1 MSKFFHLAK
10 RMNNRSVVTRSNH
23 RGTHQRVLRFGF
35 GAMVAVMLVSYIVQV
50 NAIATKGYRIKELQ
64 GTIDDLRRQHDELK
78 AEATRLQSMAAVKD
92 RVGNLEM
99 VNANEADYVVPT
111 PVAVAR

>member
-1 MSKFFHLAK
+1 MSKISHLTK
-10 RMNNRSVVTRSNH
+10 RMNGRSAMTRSN
-23 RGTHQRVLRFGF
+23 RRTLTPRTFRFGF
-35 GAMVAVMLVSYIVQV
+35 GAMVAVMLVAYIVQV

-64 GTIDDLRRQHDELK
+64 GSIDNLSRQHDELR
-78 AEATRLQSMAAVKD
+78 AEATRLQSMAAVKN

>member
-10 RMNNRSVVTRSNH
+10 KMNNRPAAARA
-23 RGTHQRVLRFGF
+23 RQRTANPKMLRFGV
-35 GAMVAVMLVSYIVQV
+35 GTMVTVMLVAYIMQV
-50 NAIATKGYRIKELQ
+50 NAIATKGYHIKELQ
-64 GTIDDLRRQHDELK
+64 GTIDDLRRQHDELR

-99 VNANEADYVVPT
+99 VSANDADYVAPT